1 MNLYWCETED
11 HDEDWFVVASSAREA
26 RRFHEVAEGYGRGE
40 VQATLVCRIP
50 PTLIPQTK
58 GWPDHDLLRAL
69 GGVFVS
75 EGAPRV
81 VWIKS
86 LPRHEQKTIGA
97 DIKVV
102 QFGWPVGMPLV
113 RKLETDL
120 WEVRSTLG
128 NCIARVLFTVDSGLM
143 TLLHGFIKQS
153 QKTPPEDLALA
164 RKRLRQW
171 RS

>member
-1 MNLYWCETED
+1 MTNGVRLQVEFFKTEAGN
-11 HDEDWFVVASSAREA
+11 EPVRE
-26 RRFHEVAEGYGRGE
+26 
-40 VQATLVCRIP
+40 
-50 PTLIPQTK
+50 
-58 GWPDHDLLRAL
+58 
-69 GGVFVS
+69 
-75 EGAPRV
+75 
-81 VWIKS
+81 WIKS

-120 WEVRSTLG
+120 WEGRSTLG
-128 NCIARVLFTVDSGLM
+128 NRIARVLFTVDSGIM

-153 QKTPPEDLALA
+153 QKTPAEDLALA